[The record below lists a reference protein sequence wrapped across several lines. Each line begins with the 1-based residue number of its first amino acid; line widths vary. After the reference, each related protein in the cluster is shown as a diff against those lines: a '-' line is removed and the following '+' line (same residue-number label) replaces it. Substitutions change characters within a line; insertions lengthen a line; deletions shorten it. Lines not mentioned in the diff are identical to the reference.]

1 MADEAG
7 LPTFSTAEGSDGARG
22 TGQGGKGVSEAVVA
36 LLTSMDRVEAD
47 GKSPLPAHNLP
58 RLNCL
63 SSHKKS
69 PLSCTLFHLHFV

>member
-7 LPTFSTAEGSDGARG
+7 FPTFCTAEGSNGAGG
-22 TGQGGKGVSEAVVA
+22 TGQGGDGVSEAVGA
-36 LLTSMDRVEAD
+36 LLCSVDRVETD
-47 GKSPLPAHNLP
+47 GKGLLSAHNLP

-69 PLSCTLFHLHFV
+69 SLS